1 MFVISVKILGAIV
14 SALINIWQIRHSI
27 TSVTC
32 TIQYYSNQAKYLL
45 AYKYIIRRDL
55 RLKIKLFTRRDLRQN
70 TNFIQDVVCVYI
82 TKLNTNFIQGV
93 ICVKTTYQAKYLL
106 AYKYI
111 IRRDLRLKINLFTR
125 RDLRLNTNFIQD
137 VVCVYITKLN
147 TNFIQGVICVKTT
160 YQAKYLLAYK
170 YIIRRDLRLKI
181 KLFTRRDLR
190 LNTNF
195 IQGVVCVYTTNFIV
209 YTRCG
214 LHLLTLTTTLFIHI
228 FRKTQDNGKILST
241 IRHG

>member
-1 MFVISVKILGAIV
+1 VFT
-14 SALINIWQIRHSI
+14 LINIWQIRHSI

-32 TIQYYSNQAKYLL
+32 TIQYHSNQAKYLL

-55 RLKIKLFTRRDLRQN
+55 RLKIKLFTRRDLRLN
-70 TNFIQDVVCVYI
+70 TNFTQGVVCIY
-82 TKLNTNFIQGV
+82 TTNLNTNFIQGV
-93 ICVKTTYQAKYLL
+93 VC
-106 AYKYI
+106 AY
-111 IRRDLRLKINLFTR
+111 
-125 RDLRLNTNFIQD
+125 
-137 VVCVYITKLN
+137 
-147 TNFIQGVICVKTT
+147 TT

-195 IQGVVCVYTTNFIV
+195 IQGVVCVYTTNLNTNLIQGVVCVYTTNFIV

-228 FRKTQDNGKILST
+228 FRKTQDNRKILST
-241 IRHG
+241 IRHS

>member
-1 MFVISVKILGAIV
+1 VF
-14 SALINIWQIRHSI
+14 ALINIWQIRHSI

-55 RLKIKLFTRRDLRQN
+55 RLKIKLFTRRDLR
-70 TNFIQDVVCVYI
+70 
-82 TKLNTNFIQGV
+82 
-93 ICVKTTYQAKYLL
+93 
-106 AYKYI
+106 
-111 IRRDLRLKINLFTR
+111 
-125 RDLRLNTNFIQD
+125 LNTNFIQD
-137 VVCVYITKLN
+137 VVCVYITNLN

-214 LHLLTLTTTLFIHI
+214 LHLLTLTTTLFIHMYLE
-228 FRKTQDNGKILST
+228 KHKITEKSCQLLDTANKCWET
-241 IRHG
+241 IVTS